1 MFSVFQSSK
10 FVEFSSGVE
19 GLGFGGWEEFDD
31 PGTMGELVAQVALR
45 VVGRAILPHAPEDL
59 GPPGGEA
66 A

>member
-10 FVEFSSGVE
+10 FVEFSSGSG

-31 PGTMGELVAQVALR
+31 PGTVGELVSQVTVR
-45 VVGRAILPHAPEDL
+45 IVGRTILPHAPEDL